1 MSIEFPIIDNHCHL
15 DIDRGRGIAAVEDFS
30 KSGGTHMI
38 IVSQH
43 SWKDGKNPNE
53 ISDFEERF
61 DQTIEITEKA
71 TEILQGRAWSVLG
84 IHPGLISRLVD
95 GGYTVD
101 EAGDFMCEGLDVA
114 GKYISNGEGI
124 AIKSGRPHYDVS
136 EEIWEMSNLVLQHA
150 ICVAAK
156 ENTAIQLHTESTE
169 NLSVVAKWAD
179 KAGLQTNKIV
189 KHFSDGVCEGVIPS
203 IISIKENLQSAAQRG
218 DLFLME
224 TDYLD
229 DMNRPGAVLGI
240 KTVPKRTKW
249 LIEMGYLESMK
260 NAHVE
265 TPKIVYGID
274 TNEN

>member
-1 MSIEFPIIDNHCHL
+1 MSIEFPILDNHCHL

-38 IVSQH
+38 IVNQH
-43 SWKDGKNPNE
+43 SWKDGKNPKE
-53 ISDFEERF
+53 MSDFEERF
-61 DQTIEITEKA
+61 DQTIEITERA

-95 GGYTVD
+95 SGYTVD

-136 EEIWEMSNLVLQHA
+136 EEIWEMSNSVLQHA

-169 NLSVVAKWAD
+169 NLSTVARWANE
-179 KAGLQTNKIV
+179 AGLQPDRIV

-203 IISIKENLQSAAQRG
+203 VISIKENLQSAAQREN
-218 DLFLME
+218 LFLME

-229 DMNRPGAVLGI
+229 DMNRPGAVLGM

-249 LIEMGYLESMK
+249 LVEMGYLESMK